1 MSLAETAE
9 RLDAA
14 VIRHHNENGWP
25 GGQWAT
31 PIRNA
36 FCALLQITGKPSL
49 ALSLM
54 DELELWRDERR
65 PERALIDRW
74 AHEWRTG
81 QLTTK
86 PKIVAAVQKQ
96 YDGLRRADMDDSLRK
111 ANAAHRAI
119 SETVIAGEFDKD
131 TSGALQH
138 LGQFIAIGT
147 EKRQQAFDPQRQRD
161 EKQIQVTPQF
171 FLSAPPERRGLED
184 GNTVEAEVRELP

>member
-1 MSLAETAE
+1 MPADVE

-14 VIRHHNENGWP
+14 VTRFYEAHGWP
-25 GGQWAT
+25 GGAWAT
-31 PIRNA
+31 TARNA

-54 DELELWRDERR
+54 DELELWRDDKR
-65 PERALIDRW
+65 PEKALVDRW

-81 QLTTK
+81 KLTTK

-96 YDGLRRADMDDSLRK
+96 YDGLRRADMDETLRK
-111 ANAAHRAI
+111 ANLAHRTI
-119 SETVIAGEFDKD
+119 SQTVIEGNFDKD

-138 LGQFIAIGT
+138 LGQFVSIGT

-161 EKQIQVTPQF
+161 DKAIPMTPQF
-171 FLSAPPERRGLED
+171 FLMPPPERRELSD
-184 GNTVEAEVRELP
+184 GTIEGEVIGRS